1 MNKQLLLATHNP
13 AKKIELREG
22 FSLLEKKGIT
32 LLFLDD
38 LQITEDPEETGSTFE
53 ENAKLKSEYFA
64 KLSGLPTVAD
74 DGGIMIDALSGEPGV
89 HSKRW
94 LGRTATDHELV
105 AYTLKRLHTVPM
117 QQRTARFHIA
127 LWYTNPTKHT
137 HQLST
142 ADLKGSIAMQVGP
155 DAKQGFPYRSL
166 FIVDQFKKYY
176 DELTIAEHHT
186 ANHRLKAV
194 QKLIPHIINDLIQ

>member
-1 MNKQLLLATHNP
+1 MEKKLLIATHNP
-13 AKKIELREG
+13 AKKTELREG
-22 FSLLEKKGIT
+22 FLPLEKKGIT

-38 LQITEDPEETGSTFE
+38 LQITEDPEETGTTFE

-64 KLSGLPTVAD
+64 KLSGFPTVAD

-94 LGRTATDHELV
+94 LGRSATDRELV
-105 AYTLKRLHTVPM
+105 EYTLKRLHDVPLL
-117 QQRTARFHIA
+117 QRTARFHIS
-127 LWYTNPTKHT
+127 LWYTNPLTSASHFT
-137 HQLST
+137 T
-142 ADLKGSIAMQVGP
+142 ADLNGSIAMQVGP

-176 DELTIAEHHT
+176 DELTIAEHHA

-194 QKLIPHIINDLIQ
+194 QKLIPHVIDDLIQ

>member
-1 MNKQLLLATHNP
+1 MKKLLIATHNP
-13 AKKIELREG
+13 AKKTELREG
-22 FSLLEKKGIT
+22 FLPLEKEGIS

-38 LQITEDPEETGSTFE
+38 LNIAEDPEESGKTFE

-64 KLSGLPTVAD
+64 RLSGLPTVAD
-74 DGGIMIDALSGEPGV
+74 DGGIMIDALNGEPGV

-94 LGRTATDHELV
+94 LGRTASDHELV
-105 AYTLKRLHTVPM
+105 AYTLKKLHAVPM

-137 HQLST
+137 HQLT
-142 ADLKGSIAMQVGP
+142 TTVLKGSIATQVGP
-155 DAKQGFPYRSL
+155 NAKRGFPYRSL

-176 DELTIAEHHT
+176 DELSTAEHRIV
-186 ANHRLKAV
+186 NHRLRAV
-194 QKLIPHIINDLIQ
+194 QKLIPNILNDLIQ